1 MLKDRTVG
9 IRSGYSAT
17 AEILLSSV
25 EDALTLPEKCINF
38 KSDTT
43 FVYVTD
49 SLGRI
54 VVEKKVSLGLSDGD
68 KVQITDGI
76 GPDDIIVTN
85 YHD

>member
-1 MLKDRTVG
+1 M
-9 IRSGYSAT
+9 
-17 AEILLSSV
+17 
-25 EDALTLPEKCINF
+25 
-38 KSDTT
+38 
-43 FVYVTD
+43 TD